1 MLLGKKAKPN
11 VQSDWAVILNRAPT
25 DFQRQRAIDRLME
38 IFHLSTDE
46 ANDLMVNTPLVLL
59 DEISLDAAEKIRE
72 HFAQTGIDCYATNDL
87 LQKRKC
93 FRAIWPEA
101 PNLAHILGS
110 SFQTSLEEDLTSSF
124 QLAGELKTAPQLPP
138 ARESAVRSPESE
150 LKQLTMELQR
160 ENEVLKR
167 QFQSEQSRLEEA
179 LRRLREE
186 NGVLSARNKDL
197 GRSTP
202 LEGPGKS
209 ELNELRLQL
218 EHLRTEQLKT
228 QQALRSAQRE
238 AKQFQDDG
246 AQVQKMLSEARAEC
260 EDLKHMLDQAQ
271 MNCVQLKEEADR
283 ANCDVDER
291 LRMQRTELEEWKRKA
306 NDWSAGYSQVIKENE
321 FLRAHQ
327 AEELESL
334 RVRNREL
341 NEQLEQVQ
349 RQNRGFLQQLEQQKL
364 IQKRTKATHELSEKE
379 LQLKELVQKQ
389 QALEQDI
396 RGREDDMKSILQAQ
410 EEVEREIVKL
420 KQAQKYILEQTKIK
434 EKSRFTRTRP
444 GHPPTPF
451 SQDPDSLDAGDDV

>member
-25 DFQRQRAIDRLME
+25 DFQRQRAIDRLTE
-38 IFHLSTDE
+38 IFHLSDDE

-72 HFAQTGIDCYATNDL
+72 HFAQSGIDCHVTNDL

-93 FRAIWPEA
+93 FRAIWPES
-101 PNLAHILGS
+101 PNLTQILGS
-110 SFQTSLEEDLTSSF
+110 SFQTSLEEDLTSSL
-124 QLAGELKTAPQLPP
+124 QLADELKTEKLPVPQPP
-138 ARESAVRSPESE
+138 PVRESAARNPESE

-160 ENEVLKR
+160 ENEMLKR

-186 NGVLSARNKDL
+186 NGVLAARTRDL
-197 GRSTP
+197 
-202 LEGPGKS
+202 E
-209 ELNELRLQL
+209 
-218 EHLRTEQLKT
+218 
-228 QQALRSAQRE
+228 RSAHSNV
-238 AKQFQDDG
+238 KQSQNDS
-246 AQVQKMLSEARAEC
+246 AQTQKMLSEARAEC
-260 EDLKHMLDQAQ
+260 EDLKRMLDQAQ

-291 LRMQRTELEEWKRKA
+291 LRTQRTELEEWKRKA
-306 NDWSAGYSQVIKENE
+306 NDWSAGYSKVIKENE

-334 RVRNREL
+334 KVRNREL
-341 NEQLEQVQ
+341 AEQLEQVQ
-349 RQNRGFLQQLEQQKL
+349 RQNREFVQQLEQQKL
-364 IQKRTKATHELSEKE
+364 IQKRTKATQELSEKE

-396 RGREDDMKSILQAQ
+396 RGREDDMKSVLQQQ

-420 KQAQKYILEQTKIK
+420 KQAQKYMLEQTKIK
-434 EKSRFTRTRP
+434 EKSRFTRARP
-444 GHPPTPF
+444 GHSHPP
-451 SQDPDSLDAGDDV
+451 SSDDPGSLDTGDDV